1 MPSDLPL
8 DMNFSSLFQPLNPS
22 VEGIISGDTPSTR
35 IGRNDTFSG
44 DGSFVPQ
51 NSTVANVPEF
61 NYNSLTVVIV
71 YCVLFLIAA
80 VGNLTV
86 FITLFK
92 SRRRKS
98 RISLMISHLAIADL
112 MVTFVMMPLEVSNI
126 LTTILREFILR
137 PNET

>member
-22 VEGIISGDTPSTR
+22 VGGVVSEDTPIISFMPLGPG
-35 IGRNDTFSG
+35 IWRNDSLNSEG
-44 DGSFVPQ
+44 WLVPL
-51 NSTVANVPEF
+51 NTTVANIPHF

-112 MVTFVMMPLEVSNI
+112 MVTFVMMPLEVSD
-126 LTTILREFILR
+126 
-137 PNET
+137 